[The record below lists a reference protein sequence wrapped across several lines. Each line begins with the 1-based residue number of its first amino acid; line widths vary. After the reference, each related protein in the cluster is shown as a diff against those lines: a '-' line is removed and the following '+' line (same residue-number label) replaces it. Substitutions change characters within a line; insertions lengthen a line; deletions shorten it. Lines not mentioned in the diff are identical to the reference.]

1 MTTNS
6 VSKFSLTIIAAL
18 VLAACGSS
26 GSSKPNANSTNTTP
40 SVPAPKPE
48 QKPAPTTDARN
59 ENHQDLS
66 AALTADTA
74 FTGAKHVVLKD
85 SNLITNQNP
94 GEVSSKSDKPEVLQ
108 VRDPHRSLDTIVVA
122 ETRNKDGKLIPDA
135 PSFYL
140 EDFDFRTTA
149 TTAATDATAGV
160 KTLTHIYKGQ
170 TTTGG
175 NTRTATD
182 TKTATEG
189 TGNGKVYVYQ
199 TDRVNYLHNYD
210 GTVVNKD
217 GSALTSA
224 AATIN
229 KQRDLNK
236 TVAEVYGYRTFAEG
250 ADSSAAQTNIKD
262 VAQANAPFL
271 PTNHAQLEKVQYGRV
286 TTQLS
291 GQNIGTLK
299 DGLPVGS
306 LTTKVVGYGEYGD
319 KGTEDHYFYRGIDPT
334 TADQLAKLKAAGSKK
349 LSYAGHALTYGNIK
363 PAPSAANIPT
373 AIGVSGQLIEGTRV
387 QATVDLD
394 TNKVAGSLYNTWY
407 IDKNARNIDVV
418 TFEGTVGKSGSMY
431 GTSTNKTDNDSKGM
445 FAATLYNEKATEM
458 GGVVA
463 SDAHDKDKQWGA
475 VFGAALTTAPAAQYI
490 GAAGNHE
497 VTGK

>member
-48 QKPAPTTDARN
+48 QKPAPTTDALS

-108 VRDPHRSLDTIVVA
+108 VQKPHRSLDTIVVA

-140 EDFDFRTTA
+140 EDFDFRTPA
-149 TTAATDATAGV
+149 ANAATDATAGE
-160 KTLTHIYKGQ
+160 KTLAHIYKGQ
-170 TTTGG
+170 TTIGG
-175 NTRTATD
+175 TTRPETD
-182 TKTATEG
+182 TKTATQG
-189 TGNGKVYVYQ
+189 ADSGKALVYQ
-199 TDRVNYLHNYD
+199 TGRVNYLHNYN
-210 GTVVNKD
+210 GAVVNKD

-229 KQRDLNK
+229 KQRDLK
-236 TVAEVYGYRTFAEG
+236 DTVAEVYGYRTFAEG
-250 ADSSAAQTNIKD
+250 ADSAAAQTNIKD
-262 VAQANAPFL
+262 VDQANAPFL
-271 PTNHAQLEKVQYGRV
+271 PANHAQLENVQYGRV

-291 GQNIGTLK
+291 GQDIGTLK
-299 DGLPVGS
+299 AGLPVGS
-306 LTTKVVGYGEYGD
+306 LTTKVVGYGEYD
-319 KGTEDHYFYRGIDPT
+319 KKGTEDHYFYRGIDPT

-387 QATVDLD
+387 KATVDLD
-394 TNKVAGSLYNTWY
+394 TNKVTGSLYNTWY
-407 IDKNARNIDVV
+407 IDKNARDIDVV
-418 TFEGTVGKSGSMY
+418 TFEGAVGKSGSMY
-431 GTSTNKTDNDSKGM
+431 GTSTNVTDNDSKGM

-463 SDAHDKDKQWGA
+463 SNLHDEKHQWGA
-475 VFGAALTTAPAAQYI
+475 VFGAALTTEPAKQYI

>member
-48 QKPAPTTDARN
+48 QKPAPTTDALS

-122 ETRNKDGKLIPDA
+122 ETRDKDGKLIADA

-149 TTAATDATAGV
+149 ATAATDATAGK

-175 NTRTATD
+175 TARTETD

-189 TGNGKVYVYQ
+189 TASGDAFVYQ
-199 TDRVNYLHNYD
+199 TGRANYLHNYN
-210 GTVVNKD
+210 GAVVDNT
-217 GSALTSA
+217 GAPVANANANT
-224 AATIN
+224 
-229 KQRDLNK
+229 QRDLK
-236 TVAEVYGYRTFAEG
+236 DTVAEVYGYRTFAEG
-250 ADSSAAQTNIKD
+250 ANSSAAQTDIKD

-271 PTNHAQLEKVQYGRV
+271 PTNHAQLKNVQYGRV

-291 GQNIGTLK
+291 GQNIDTLK
-299 DGLPVGS
+299 AGLPVGS
-306 LTTKVVGYGEYGD
+306 LKTKVVGYGEYN
-319 KGTEDHYFYRGIDPT
+319 KPGTENHYFYRGIDPT

-363 PAPSAANIPT
+363 PAPSATNIPT

-387 QATVDLD
+387 QATVNLD
-394 TNKVAGSLYNTWY
+394 TNKVTGSLYNTWY

-431 GTSTNKTDNDSKGM
+431 GTSINKTDHDSKGM

-463 SDAHDKDKQWGA
+463 SDAHEPAKQWGA
-475 VFGAALTTAPAAQYI
+475 VFGAALTTEPATQYI

>member
-26 GSSKPNANSTNTTP
+26 GSSKPTTNSTNTTP

-74 FTGAKHVVLKD
+74 FTGAKHVVLKESD
-85 SNLITNQNP
+85 LITNQNP

-108 VRDPHRSLDTIVVA
+108 VQKPHRSLDTIVVA
-122 ETRNKDGKLIPDA
+122 ETRDGNGKLIPDA

-140 EDFDFRTTA
+140 EDFDFRTDA
-149 TTAATDATAGV
+149 TAATAAATAGE
-160 KTLTHIYKGQ
+160 KTLTHIYVSQ
-170 TTTGG
+170 DTTGG
-175 NTRTATD
+175 TARTATD

-189 TGNGKVYVYQ
+189 TANGKVFVYQ
-199 TDRVNYLHNYD
+199 TGRANYLPGFN

-217 GSALTSA
+217 GSALTGP
-224 AATIN
+224 ATTN
-229 KQRDLNK
+229 QPRDLNK

-250 ADSSAAQTNIKD
+250 ANSSAAQTDIKD
-262 VAQANAPFL
+262 VNQANAPFL
-271 PTNHAQLEKVQYGRV
+271 PENHTQLKNVQYGRV

-291 GQNIGTLK
+291 KQNIGTLK

-306 LTTKVVGYGEYGD
+306 LKTKVVGYGEYGVN
-319 KGTEDHYFYRGIDPT
+319 GTEDHYFYRGIDPT

-363 PAPSAANIPT
+363 PVPSASNIPT

-445 FAATLYNEKATEM
+445 FAATLYNENATEM

-463 SDAHDKDKQWGA
+463 SDLHDEKHQWGA
-475 VFGAALTTAPAAQYI
+475 VFGAALTTAPATQHI

>member
-26 GSSKPNANSTNTTP
+26 GSSKPTTNSTNTTP
-40 SVPAPKPE
+40 SANKPAPAPAPKP
-48 QKPAPTTDARN
+48 TTDALSKD
-59 ENHQDLS
+59 HQYLS
-66 AALTADTA
+66 EALTADTA
-74 FTGAKHVVLKD
+74 FTGAKHVVLVD
-85 SNLITNQNP
+85 SDLITNQNLDRK
-94 GEVSSKSDKPEVLQ
+94 VTSVSDKPEVLQ
-108 VRDPHRSLDTIVVA
+108 VQKPHRSLDTIVVA
-122 ETRNKDGKLIPDA
+122 ETRDGNGKLI
-135 PSFYL
+135 
-140 EDFDFRTTA
+140 
-149 TTAATDATAGV
+149 AATDATAGK

-175 NTRTATD
+175 TARTETD

-189 TGNGKVYVYQ
+189 TASGDAFVYQ
-199 TDRVNYLHNYD
+199 TGRANYLHNYN
-210 GTVVNKD
+210 GAVVDNT
-217 GSALTSA
+217 GAPVANANANT
-224 AATIN
+224 
-229 KQRDLNK
+229 QRDLK
-236 TVAEVYGYRTFAEG
+236 DTVAEVYGYRTFAEG
-250 ADSSAAQTNIKD
+250 ANSSAAQTDIKD

-271 PTNHAQLEKVQYGRV
+271 PTNHAQLKNVQYGRV

-291 GQNIGTLK
+291 GQNIDTLK
-299 DGLPVGS
+299 AGLPVGS
-306 LTTKVVGYGEYGD
+306 LKTKVVGYGEYD
-319 KGTEDHYFYRGIDPT
+319 KKGTENHYFYRGIDPT
-334 TADQLAKLKAAGSKK
+334 TADQLAKLKAAGSKE

-387 QATVDLD
+387 KATVNLD
-394 TNKVAGSLYNTWY
+394 TNKVTGSLYNTWY
-407 IDKNARNIDVV
+407 VDKDARNIDVV

-431 GTSTNKTDNDSKGM
+431 GTSTNLTNPDSKSGM
-445 FAATLYNEKATEM
+445 FAATLYSKDASEM

-463 SDAHDKDKQWGA
+463 SDAHEPTKQWGA
-475 VFGAALTTAPAAQYI
+475 VFGAALTTEKATQYI

>member
-1 MTTNS
+1 MTTNN

-40 SVPAPKPE
+40 SANKPAPAPK
-48 QKPAPTTDARN
+48 PTTDARN

-74 FTGAKHVVLKD
+74 FTGAKHVVLVK
-85 SNLITNQNP
+85 SNLITNQNSD
-94 GEVSSKSDKPEVLQ
+94 GEISEKSDKPEVLQ
-108 VRDPHRSLDTIVVA
+108 VQDPHRSLDTIVVA
-122 ETRNKDGKLIPDA
+122 ETRGKDGKLIPDA

-140 EDFDFRTTA
+140 EDFDFRTDA
-149 TTAATDATAGV
+149 TAATAAATAGE

-175 NTRTATD
+175 TARPETD
-182 TKTATEG
+182 TKTATQG
-189 TGNGKVYVYQ
+189 ADSGKALVYQ
-199 TDRVNYLHNYD
+199 TGRVNYLHNYN
-210 GTVVNKD
+210 GAVVDNT
-217 GSALTSA
+217 GAPVANANANT
-224 AATIN
+224 
-229 KQRDLNK
+229 QRDLK
-236 TVAEVYGYRTFAEG
+236 DTVAEVYGYRTFAEG
-250 ADSSAAQTNIKD
+250 ANIAAAQTDIKD

-271 PTNHAQLEKVQYGRV
+271 PTNHAQLKNVQYGRV

-299 DGLPVGS
+299 AGLPVGS
-306 LTTKVVGYGEYGD
+306 LDTKVVGYGEYN
-319 KGTEDHYFYRGIDPT
+319 KPGTENHYFYRGIDPT
-334 TADQLAKLKAAGSKK
+334 TADQLAKLKNAGSKK

-363 PAPSAANIPT
+363 PAPSASNIPT

-387 QATVDLD
+387 KATVNLD

-407 IDKNARNIDVV
+407 IDKNARDIDVV

-431 GTSTNKTDNDSKGM
+431 GTSTNLTNPDSKSGM
-445 FAATLYNEKATEM
+445 FAATLYNKDASEM

-463 SDAHDKDKQWGA
+463 SDAHEPAKQWGA
-475 VFGAALTTAPAAQYI
+475 VFGAALTTEKATQYI